1 MTTNPTEQDAR
12 TINSE
17 QTLDPADVEAQL
29 DGDKENVDEKQK
41 LPTPNAPT
49 TLATDDPENPRN
61 WSTAKRTLVTIV
73 LCVWVLTLT
82 YSSTCYVRARLFFEA
97 KFDSAR

>member
-1 MTTNPTEQDAR
+1 
-12 TINSE
+12 
-17 QTLDPADVEAQL
+17 QL

-49 TLATDDPENPRN
+49 TLAADDPENPRN

-97 KFDSAR
+97 EV